1 MDHPSHPSRHVASTM
16 GLRIESG
23 LRITDYGLPP
33 FTIGLRI
40 TDCQSP
46 TQDYDCTGGEE
57 LFRH

>member
-16 GLRIESG
+16 GLRIDTG
-23 LRITDYGLPP
+23 LRIRIAP